1 MRAAKQK
8 AKMGEIDY
16 GIFYAVIIL
25 LAIGVI
31 MIYSASSY
39 YAMFKEGDSMV
50 YLKKQLLWAITGLIA
65 MGFMASFDYHKI
77 RKITPHILITTIPL
91 LIAVFFFPAVNGA
104 KRWIQLGPLSFQ
116 PSELTKYAVV
126 MFLAMS
132 LDAKGDGVKKFWT
145 GIVPYLGVSG
155 FFAAMI
161 LAEKNLSIAAII
173 MIVTFILLFV
183 SGGRLQDLFGKVAP
197 VLLIAVMFF
206 IFGEDYRRARML
218 NFLNPWKDPAGDGY
232 QLIQSFYAL
241 GAGGIT
247 GLGLGQSR
255 QKTLYM
261 PEPHNDFIFSI
272 IGEELGLIGCLFI
285 VSLFVFFVWRG
296 IKVAIKAKDSYGTLL
311 AIGITSIIAVQ
322 AIINIAVVTGSMP
335 VTGVP
340 MPFISY
346 GGTSLVINMMAMGIL
361 LNISR
366 QIEGKEIYSEQ
377 NGQQWEKQ
385 VDFNNSEI
393 QVQGKLVYE
402 QMRNSGIRLNYKLK
416 PKADKKMMLEG
427 GIAFLLNPQYTY
439 IFQMISA

>member
-1 MRAAKQK
+1 LIGGVVFMREKK
-8 AKMGEIDY
+8 PRVKMGEIDY
-16 GIFYAVIIL
+16 GIFYAVIFL

-50 YLKKQLLWAITGLIA
+50 YLKKQLIWAITGLIA
-65 MGFMASFDYHKI
+65 MGFMVSIDYHKLK
-77 RKITPHILITTIPL
+77 KITPHLLIITVPL
-91 LIAVFFFPAVNGA
+91 LVAVFFFPAVNGA

-116 PSELTKYAVV
+116 PSELTKYVV
-126 MFLAMS
+126 VLFLAMS
-132 LDAKGDGVKKFWT
+132 LDLKGDGVKKFWS

-155 FFAAMI
+155 FFSAMI

-173 MIVTFILLFV
+173 MIVTFIMLFV
-183 SGGRLQDLFGKVAP
+183 AGGRIKDLFGKVAP
-197 VLLIAVMFF
+197 VLLVAVMVF

-241 GAGGIT
+241 GAGGVT

-285 VSLFVFFVWRG
+285 IALFVFFVWRG
-296 IKVAIKAKDSYGTLL
+296 IKVAMKAKDTYGTLL

-366 QIEGKEIYSEQ
+366 QTQGKE
-377 NGQQWEKQ
+377 
-385 VDFNNSEI
+385 
-393 QVQGKLVYE
+393 L
-402 QMRNSGIRLNYKLK
+402 
-416 PKADKKMMLEG
+416 
-427 GIAFLLNPQYTY
+427 
-439 IFQMISA
+439 

>member
-1 MRAAKQK
+1 MRKEK
-8 AKMGEIDY
+8 TRIKMGEIDY
-16 GIFYAVIIL
+16 GIFYSVIFL

-50 YLKKQLLWAITGLIA
+50 YLKKQILWAVTGLIA
-65 MGFMASFDYHKI
+65 MVFMMGYDYHKL
-77 RKITPHILITTIPL
+77 RKITPHLLIIAIPL

-116 PSELTKYAVV
+116 PSELTKYVV
-126 MFLAMS
+126 VLFLAMS
-132 LDAKGDGVKKFWT
+132 LDKKGDGVKKFWT
-145 GIVPYLGVSG
+145 GVIPYLGVSG
-155 FFAAMI
+155 FFAALI

-173 MIVTFILLFV
+173 MIVTYIMLFV
-183 SGGRLQDLFGKVAP
+183 AGGRIQDLVGKVAP
-197 VLLIAVMFF
+197 ILLIAVMFF

-272 IGEELGLIGCLFI
+272 IGEELGLIGCLIIIMLFI
-285 VSLFVFFVWRG
+285 LFVWKG
-296 IKVAIKAKDSYGTLL
+296 IKVALSAKDVYGTLL
-311 AIGITSIIAVQ
+311 AVGITSIIAVQ

-346 GGTSLVINMMAMGIL
+346 GGTSLVINMLAMGIL

-366 QIEGKEIYSEQ
+366 QTI
-377 NGQQWEKQ
+377 KQ
-385 VDFNNSEI
+385 
-393 QVQGKLVYE
+393 
-402 QMRNSGIRLNYKLK
+402 
-416 PKADKKMMLEG
+416 
-427 GIAFLLNPQYTY
+427 
-439 IFQMISA
+439 